1 MDDILRKL
9 NLGTLVDRFNDEKV
23 EVDTVIS
30 ASDSELARLGVCTIG
45 DRIRL
50 RNLCKAT
57 KQEDSEVSHASTS
70 KNREERLALF
80 NPRRQGRGASG
91 SDSKR
96 RKTATKSKLWTAHF
110 VCLADRFC
118 FKTPTSVEKQILF
131 KAGLGLKKIK
141 LDLEDDENAVKEKI
155 TSDALDSQGEPEG
168 FPALRTC
175 GGFELMQCS
184 PNCRDLTRITCAW
197 NAKDLRANLGGGQ
210 GKLYLV
216 PIQKSLST
224 RPLALKGAESA
235 LKEKC
240 NKCKKEILVREL
252 RKHLWDC
259 EDADDEIDDSTL
271 HTSVFETRPTTLGSS
286 TTTTA
291 VSSHV
296 VLESTQGNLTTS
308 AVDSL
313 VSHSPSVVE
322 RSSTAMNPDPA
333 NPPSFNSSGEDSS
346 IDTPLTM
353 AEMSVDEVVNKTVH
367 YCQTHDVHNPVE
379 ILRCFQRNIVTGRE
393 LEVES
398 AHEPT
403 EGETNYIMVDRSN
416 LLQSSFDEL
425 SCLQDYRKTLEVQ
438 FYEEVLL
445 LRHYLI

>member
-1 MDDILRKL
+1 M
-9 NLGTLVDRFNDEKV
+9 
-23 EVDTVIS
+23 
-30 ASDSELARLGVCTIG
+30 C
-45 DRIRL
+45 
-50 RNLCKAT
+50 
-57 KQEDSEVSHASTS
+57 
-70 KNREERLALF
+70 
-80 NPRRQGRGASG
+80 
-91 SDSKR
+91 
-96 RKTATKSKLWTAHF
+96 
-110 VCLADRFC
+110 
-118 FKTPTSVEKQILF
+118 
-131 KAGLGLKKIK
+131 
-141 LDLEDDENAVKEKI
+141 
-155 TSDALDSQGEPEG
+155 
-168 FPALRTC
+168 
-175 GGFELMQCS
+175 
-184 PNCRDLTRITCAW
+184 
-197 NAKDLRANLGGGQ
+197 
-210 GKLYLV
+210 LV

-224 RPLALKGAESA
+224 RPLALKVAESA

-322 RSSTAMNPDPA
+322 RSSTAMNLDPA
-333 NPPSFNSSGEDSS
+333 NPPSFNLSGEDSS

-367 YCQTHDVHNPVE
+367 IARHNVNNPVD
-379 ILRCFQRNIVTGRE
+379 ILRCFQQNIVTGRD
-393 LEVES
+393 LEVEK

-403 EGETNYIMVDRSN
+403 EGETNYIMLDRSN

-438 FYEEVLL
+438 LYDEVLL
-445 LRHYLI
+445 WRYYLI

>member
-1 MDDILRKL
+1 M
-9 NLGTLVDRFNDEKV
+9 
-23 EVDTVIS
+23 
-30 ASDSELARLGVCTIG
+30 
-45 DRIRL
+45 
-50 RNLCKAT
+50 
-57 KQEDSEVSHASTS
+57 
-70 KNREERLALF
+70 
-80 NPRRQGRGASG
+80 
-91 SDSKR
+91 
-96 RKTATKSKLWTAHF
+96 
-110 VCLADRFC
+110 
-118 FKTPTSVEKQILF
+118 
-131 KAGLGLKKIK
+131 
-141 LDLEDDENAVKEKI
+141 
-155 TSDALDSQGEPEG
+155 
-168 FPALRTC
+168 
-175 GGFELMQCS
+175 
-184 PNCRDLTRITCAW
+184 
-197 NAKDLRANLGGGQ
+197 
-210 GKLYLV
+210 YLV
-216 PIQKSLST
+216 HIQKSLST

-296 VLESTQGNLTTS
+296 VLESSQGNLTTS

-322 RSSTAMNPDPA
+322 RSSTAMNLDPA
-333 NPPSFNSSGEDSS
+333 NPPSFNLSGEDSS

-379 ILRCFQRNIVTGRE
+379 ILRCFQQNIVTGRE

-403 EGETNYIMVDRSN
+403 EGETNHIMVDRSN

-445 LRHYLI
+445 LQHYLI

>member
-1 MDDILRKL
+1 M
-9 NLGTLVDRFNDEKV
+9 
-23 EVDTVIS
+23 
-30 ASDSELARLGVCTIG
+30 C
-45 DRIRL
+45 
-50 RNLCKAT
+50 
-57 KQEDSEVSHASTS
+57 
-70 KNREERLALF
+70 
-80 NPRRQGRGASG
+80 
-91 SDSKR
+91 
-96 RKTATKSKLWTAHF
+96 
-110 VCLADRFC
+110 
-118 FKTPTSVEKQILF
+118 
-131 KAGLGLKKIK
+131 
-141 LDLEDDENAVKEKI
+141 
-155 TSDALDSQGEPEG
+155 
-168 FPALRTC
+168 
-175 GGFELMQCS
+175 
-184 PNCRDLTRITCAW
+184 
-197 NAKDLRANLGGGQ
+197 
-210 GKLYLV
+210 LV
-216 PIQKSLST
+216 PLQKSLST

-235 LKEKC
+235 IKEKC